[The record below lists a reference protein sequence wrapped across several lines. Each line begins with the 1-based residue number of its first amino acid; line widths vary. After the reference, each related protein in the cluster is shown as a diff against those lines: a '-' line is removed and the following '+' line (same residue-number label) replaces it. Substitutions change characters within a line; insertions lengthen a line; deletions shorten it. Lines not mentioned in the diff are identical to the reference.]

1 MAMRPYKLEAILV
14 DAQGVPV
21 VVLSF
26 WLEVVTLTLFKYQVF
41 NFVFGKS
48 IRRK

>member
-26 WLEVVTLTLFKYQVF
+26 WLEVVTLTLFKYLV
-41 NFVFGKS
+41 
-48 IRRK
+48 